1 MRKALVLVSLCLLVI
16 SCALAISVDDF
27 LPPVQGGSTELTETA
42 SVTSSAD
49 DEVIS
54 QDLQDG
60 FNYASKLIWEEQQG
74 DGFRAV
80 VFPSGTG
87 YIAGATS
94 SYSVYENINAT
105 LIAKRAAYMTAYYLA
120 KGYLAQGLNGYFTR
134 KKEVLESSTVSLDD
148 IEKNIGGFYEF
159 QFEKV
164 EQVVE
169 AMLRGY
175 VTYEVKD
182 MAGEKSGKVY
192 VSIVISPKT
201 LAAVNQVSDGVIS
214 SADLATSLQFI
225 LNDIEAG
232 IVPPVGGKVIYV
244 PDTGTTA
251 VVAFGSAI
259 ARHSSNEVLANEYK
273 KAAIETARMRA
284 TQTLV
289 DILNGNINIWKSGF
303 EGKTLRAEFEN
314 MDEVITKADEL
325 RNTRSDS
332 VAETISS
339 EFLNLFSRDK
349 NYESVSSGIVPA
361 GTLIRIAMEESVEK
375 NGYGWVF
382 AIAVYYPELELPMQQ
397 IIIAMEGKPIVTEQP
412 VKETT
417 TEEKKES
424 GTSENPQ
431 GPTGPVS
438 SDDKY

>member
-1 MRKALVLVSLCLLVI
+1 MRKLVLTLVF
-16 SCALAISVDDF
+16 ALILASGVTFAITVDDF
-27 LPPVQGGSTELTETA
+27 LPPVQGGSAELTETA
-42 SVTSSAD
+42 SLTRSAD
-49 DEVIS
+49 DEVIAN
-54 QDLQDG
+54 DLQDG
-60 FNYASKLIWEEQQG
+60 FNYATKLIWEEQLG

-105 LIAKRAAYMTAYYLA
+105 LIAKRSAYMTAYYLA

-134 KKEVLESSTVSLDD
+134 KKEALESSLVSLDD
-148 IEKNIGGFYEF
+148 SEKNVGGFYEY

-175 VTYEVKD
+175 VTYEVRD
-182 MAGEKSGKVY
+182 MAGETSGKVY

-201 LAAVNQVSDGVIS
+201 LAAVNQLSDGVV
-214 SADLATSLQFI
+214 SASDLETSLQFI

-232 IVPPVGGKVIYV
+232 VVPPVGGKVIYV
-244 PDTGTTA
+244 PETGATA
-251 VVAFGSAI
+251 IVAFGSAI
-259 ARHSSNEVLANEYK
+259 SRHSTNEVLANEYK
-273 KAAIETARMRA
+273 KAAIEAARMRA

-289 DILNGNINIWKSGF
+289 DILNGDKNIWKSGF
-303 EGKTLRAEFEN
+303 EERTLRAEFEN
-314 MDEVITKADEL
+314 MDEVIAKADEM
-325 RNTRSDS
+325 RSARSNTT
-332 VAETISS
+332 AETMSS

-349 NYESVSSGIVPA
+349 NYESVSSGLVPP
-361 GTLIRIAMEESVEK
+361 GTMIKIAIEESVEQ

-397 IIIAMEGKPIVTEQP
+397 ILSALEGKPVAIEEP
-412 VKETT
+412 VQD
-417 TEEKKES
+417 ES
-424 GTSENPQ
+424 TDENDGPSENPQ
-431 GPTGPVS
+431 GPSGPVS

>member
-1 MRKALVLVSLCLLVI
+1 MRKALVLASLCLLVI
-16 SCALAISVDDF
+16 SCTLAISVDDF

-42 SVTSSAD
+42 SVTRSAD
-49 DEVIS
+49 DEVVS

-134 KKEVLESSTVSLDD
+134 KKEALESSLVSLDTT
-148 IEKNIGGFYEF
+148 EKNIGGFYEF

-175 VTYEVKD
+175 VTYEVRD

-251 VVAFGSAI
+251 IVAFGSAI

-289 DILNGNINIWKSGF
+289 DILNGDKNIWKSGF
-303 EGKTLRAEFEN
+303 EERTLRAEFEN
-314 MDEVITKADEL
+314 MDEVIAKADEL
-325 RNTRSDS
+325 RNARSDS
-332 VAETISS
+332 VAETMSS

-361 GTLIRIAMEESVEK
+361 GTMIRIAMEESVEK
-375 NGYGWVF
+375 NGYGWVY
-382 AIAVYYPELELPMQQ
+382 AIAIYYPELELPLQQ
-397 IIIAMEGKPIVTEQP
+397 IVAAMEGKPIVTEQP

-417 TEEKKES
+417 TEENKEG

>member
-1 MRKALVLVSLCLLVI
+1 M
-16 SCALAISVDDF
+16 
-27 LPPVQGGSTELTETA
+27 
-42 SVTSSAD
+42 
-49 DEVIS
+49 
-54 QDLQDG
+54 
-60 FNYASKLIWEEQQG
+60 
-74 DGFRAV
+74 
-80 VFPSGTG
+80 
-87 YIAGATS
+87 
-94 SYSVYENINAT
+94 
-105 LIAKRAAYMTAYYLA
+105 
-120 KGYLAQGLNGYFTR
+120 NGYFTR

-273 KAAIETARMRA
+273 KAAI
-284 TQTLV
+284 
-289 DILNGNINIWKSGF
+289 
-303 EGKTLRAEFEN
+303 
-314 MDEVITKADEL
+314 
-325 RNTRSDS
+325 
-332 VAETISS
+332 
-339 EFLNLFSRDK
+339 
-349 NYESVSSGIVPA
+349 
-361 GTLIRIAMEESVEK
+361 
-375 NGYGWVF
+375 
-382 AIAVYYPELELPMQQ
+382 
-397 IIIAMEGKPIVTEQP
+397 
-412 VKETT
+412 
-417 TEEKKES
+417 
-424 GTSENPQ
+424 
-431 GPTGPVS
+431 
-438 SDDKY
+438 

>member
-1 MRKALVLVSLCLLVI
+1 MRKALVLVSLFLLVI

-27 LPPVQGGSTELTETA
+27 LPPVQGGSTELSETA

-49 DEVIS
+49 DEVVS
-54 QDLQDG
+54 LDLQDG

-74 DGFRAV
+74 DGFKAV

-134 KKEVLESSTVSLDD
+134 KKKALESSIVSLDD
-148 IEKNIGGFYEF
+148 TEKNIGGFYEF

-182 MAGEKSGKVY
+182 IAGEKSGKVY

-232 IVPPVGGKVIYV
+232 IVPPIGGKVIYV
-244 PDTGTTA
+244 PEAGTTA

-289 DILNGNINIWKSGF
+289 DILKGDINIWKSGF
-303 EGKTLRAEFEN
+303 EERTLRAEFEN

-325 RNTRSDS
+325 RNSRSDS
-332 VAETISS
+332 VAETMSS

-361 GTLIRIAMEESVEK
+361 GTMIRIAMEESIEK

-397 IIIAMEGKPIVTEQP
+397 IIAAMEGKPVVTEQP
-412 VKETT
+412 IKETT
-417 TEEKKES
+417 TGEKKES